1 MAPMPV
7 AIASGPASAVP
18 KLLVKAKPVIGGST
32 AIRTVGAFK
41 DKVPVW
47 PSLVDGVAFYPA
59 ETVELPKF
67 EVRA

>member
-32 AIRTVGAFK
+32 GIRTVGAFK

-47 PSLVDGVAFYPA
+47 PSLVEGVAFDPA
-59 ETVELPKF
+59 ETDQLPKF
-67 EVRA
+67 QESA